1 MVRCSFRVGAKGGTS
16 FEKAHLPLDT
26 IFKFVSY
33 WLALKPK
40 QKWLEDELDIASDT
54 VVNWSNFCREVCL
67 ICLVDNSEKLGGNG
81 VIVKIDECNFACDKL
96 SGEKETNLINLTK
109 ANQN

>member
-1 MVRCSFRVGAKGGTS
+1 MN
-16 FEKAHLPLDT
+16 T

-33 WLALKPK
+33 WLALKRK

-54 VVNWSNFCREVCL
+54 VVNWSNFCREVYL
-67 ICLVDNSEKLGGNG
+67 IVHNSEKLGGNG
-81 VIVKIDECNFACDKL
+81 VIVEIDECNFACDKL